1 MQRPFTQQEKVA
13 EIPFALKVFL
23 LMSVGLTAL
32 SFIYT
37 VICRRMN
44 LGLPYSFAYYY
55 VPGSMFSDFLPF
67 LDKFRAWGTPAFFDN
82 TIHGYFMYPAPLVHV
97 FRFFLGIP
105 HQRTYFIL
113 TLLTVSV
120 SLTLAFMQAL
130 RKQGLATMPSILFAG
145 SAALLSYPL
154 IFEIQ
159 RCNIEF
165 LVWLTSAIG
174 VWCFFTGRTTPSAV
188 FIGLAA
194 SLKLYPFIFLGL
206 FLPRRKYGGFLLGIA
221 IIVAVTLS
229 LYGIG
234 PTIAAAARWNGE
246 QMVAF
251 SKYYAGG
258 VMDLGYDHSFFGLV
272 KVVTL
277 HWHPNY
283 FAWARPYTIA
293 VAVLCVA
300 LYFLRMWRLPLPNQI
315 LALSILSVTIAPV
328 SYDYTLLN
336 LYPAFAM
343 LTVLALQE
351 QRRASRVP
359 HLTAYMVLFA
369 LLFTP
374 QSYIVFHAVRHG
386 AQLRTICLI
395 AMLVLAL
402 ATPMPELQPRDA
414 AVESNP

>member
-1 MQRPFTQQEKVA
+1 
-13 EIPFALKVFL
+13 
-23 LMSVGLTAL
+23 
-32 SFIYT
+32 
-37 VICRRMN
+37 
-44 LGLPYSFAYYY
+44 
-55 VPGSMFSDFLPF
+55 
-67 LDKFRAWGTPAFFDN
+67 
-82 TIHGYFMYPAPLVHV
+82 
-97 FRFFLGIP
+97 
-105 HQRTYFIL
+105 
-113 TLLTVSV
+113 
-120 SLTLAFMQAL
+120 
-130 RKQGLATMPSILFAG
+130 
-145 SAALLSYPL
+145 
-154 IFEIQ
+154 
-159 RCNIEF
+159 
-165 LVWLTSAIG
+165 
-174 VWCFFTGRTTPSAV
+174 
-188 FIGLAA
+188 
-194 SLKLYPFIFLGL
+194 
-206 FLPRRKYGGFLLGIA
+206 
-221 IIVAVTLS
+221 
-229 LYGIG
+229 
-234 PTIAAAARWNGE
+234 
-246 QMVAF
+246 
-251 SKYYAGG
+251 
-258 VMDLGYDHSFFGLV
+258 MDLGYDHSFFGLV

>member
-130 RKQGLATMPSILFAG
+130 RKQRLATMPSVLFAG

-165 LVWLTSAIG
+165 LVWFTSAIG